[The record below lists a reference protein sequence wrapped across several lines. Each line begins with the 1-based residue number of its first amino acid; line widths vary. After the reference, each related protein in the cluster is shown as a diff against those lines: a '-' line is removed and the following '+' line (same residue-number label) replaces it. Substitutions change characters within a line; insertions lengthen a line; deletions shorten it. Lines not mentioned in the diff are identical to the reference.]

1 VSGVNNSKNMSDKDR
16 ENRQGRETKRRRRVY
31 NKDEEAVE
39 LFHYSFPFTQDGR
52 NFTKIPD
59 RATA

>member
-1 VSGVNNSKNMSDKDR
+1 MSNRDR
-16 ENRQGRETKRRRRVY
+16 ENRQGREMKRRRVY

>member
-1 VSGVNNSKNMSDKDR
+1 MSDRDR
-16 ENRQGRETKRRRRVY
+16 EMKRRRVC
-31 NKDEEAVE
+31 NKDEEAGE